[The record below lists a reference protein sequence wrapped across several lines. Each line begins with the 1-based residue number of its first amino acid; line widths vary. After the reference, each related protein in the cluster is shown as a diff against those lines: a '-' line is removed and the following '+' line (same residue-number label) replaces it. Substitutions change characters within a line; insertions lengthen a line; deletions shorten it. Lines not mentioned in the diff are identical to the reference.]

1 MTKRTRQPRP
11 QPAVKAEPRAPMRLA
26 WDAVMPAESVA
37 SSPFEIYKPMPGV
50 IPDGGRTMAMDSNI
64 GNAYTWAQQMSSIY
78 DEGLQFLGYQQLSA
92 MSQRAEYRR
101 PAEIIAR
108 EMTRKGWKLQVTGED
123 DKSKKIDAIEEE
135 FDRLK
140 LTHTITKAVE
150 QDGLFGRSQIFLDLG
165 DDTASPD
172 GRKELITPLKLD
184 DRKLGKGAIKRL
196 TVIEPLWTYPN
207 DYNSNNPFDP
217 TFFKPQ
223 TWFVMGTEIHATRLL
238 TIIGRPVSDL
248 LKPAYAFGGLS
259 LTQMA
264 KPYVDNW
271 LRTRQSV
278 SDLLHSFSVMGL
290 KTNLGE
296 ILNGGAAEMLRK
308 RVQLFNQTRDNRG
321 LMVLDKETEELFNVS
336 TSLGSLDHLQAQA
349 QEHQSAVTG
358 IPLSILL
365 GITPSGLNAS
375 SEGEIRTFYAWVHA
389 QQESVLGEPLNY
401 ILKAVQLSLFGEIDP
416 KITLAFEPLWA
427 MDDKELAEVRKTE
440 ADTDAIYLQQG
451 VITQQ
456 ESRARL
462 AGQEDS
468 PYMGLDLSV
477 DLPEPQ
483 GSPADEGD
491 PLKDDDGED
500 DDKPAQDGDPDQK
513 RDEDGKFAPVAHLS
527 GTELHTDEHP
537 ELTPDNV
544 VDAARVW
551 FKKNLQEK
559 YRDGGLALTGGGN
572 ARVSG
577 KSWKEIKRGLK
588 SDILK
593 AKLLPA
599 IEAIVARG
607 NRSELVK
614 PHKDRED
621 AAAGFHYFDGRV
633 RVGDTI
639 HHAQVDVMKDHQG
652 DLVYHLWRDVD
663 AKKQKAP
670 NLPRSRARG
679 EEPSAEDS
687 ANRNASIDDS
697 GDEINITILGSW
709 PAPK

>member
-1 MTKRTRQPRP
+1 
-11 QPAVKAEPRAPMRLA
+11 
-26 WDAVMPAESVA
+26 
-37 SSPFEIYKPMPGV
+37 MPGV
-50 IPDGGRTMAMDSNI
+50 LPNGNSGMAMDAGINS
-64 GNAYTWAQQMSSIY
+64 AYSFAAMESAY
-78 DEGLQFLGYQQLSA
+78 EDGLTFLGFQQLSIL
-92 MSQRAEYRR
+92 SQRAEYRR

-108 EMTRKGWKLQVTGED
+108 EMTRKGWKLQVSGED
-123 DKSKKIDAIEEE
+123 DKSKKIDAIEAE

-140 LTHTITKAVE
+140 LTHTIAKAVE

-207 DYNSNNPFDP
+207 DYNSNNPFDE

-321 LMVLDKETEELFNVS
+321 LMVLDKDTEELFNVS

-416 KITLAFEPLWA
+416 EITLAFEPLWA

-477 DLPEPQ
+477 DLPDPQ

-491 PLKDDDGED
+491 PLDDAEGGDDDGGNDAKKKFAGDAEQPRGQPDNAGQFGPGGGASSAAKGAPSGGVALKGDELGSWASMKELRQKALSYAESFIGTTSTNADTGNEIKITRTGVKHTISGGQDTLIRTVPAIPDLLRAARKIDSEKDED
-500 DDKPAQDGDPDQK
+500 DDPNILAVETYSAPIGI
-513 RDEDGKFAPVAHLS
+513 DGKQYTAI
-527 GTELHTDEHP
+527 
-537 ELTPDNV
+537 LTV
-544 VDAARVW
+544 
-551 FKKNLQEK
+551 KL
-559 YRDGGLALTGGGN
+559 YRDGHRYYDHGI
-572 ARVSG
+572 VEEG
-577 KSWKEIKRGLK
+577 KPPG
-588 SDILK
+588 
-593 AKLLPA
+593 
-599 IEAIVARG
+599 V
-607 NRSELVK
+607 
-614 PHKDRED
+614 
-621 AAAGFHYFDGRV
+621 
-633 RVGDTI
+633 
-639 HHAQVDVMKDHQG
+639 
-652 DLVYHLWRDVD
+652 
-663 AKKQKAP
+663 
-670 NLPRSRARG
+670 
-679 EEPSAEDS
+679 
-687 ANRNASIDDS
+687 
-697 GDEINITILGSW
+697 
-709 PAPK
+709 